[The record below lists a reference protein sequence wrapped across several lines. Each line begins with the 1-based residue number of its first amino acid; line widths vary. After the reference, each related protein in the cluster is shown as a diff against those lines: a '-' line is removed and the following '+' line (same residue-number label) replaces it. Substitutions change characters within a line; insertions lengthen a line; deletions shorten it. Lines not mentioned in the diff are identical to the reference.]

1 MQMEMLPTKLKAR
14 SLTVHQFA
22 RNKGDSEEE
31 STSFSIRDIQK
42 PEDYGQEMYIWK
54 TWEKNELAPSFG

>member
-22 RNKGDSEEE
+22 RSKGDSEEE

-42 PEDYGQEMYIWK
+42 PKDYGQEMYI
-54 TWEKNELAPSFG
+54 